1 MWGDDSVFPVPVGF
15 GVKDVLVAG
24 DVAPWGPPFRW
35 AGSFKGISAVLKTVS
50 TSGNVIVDVEV
61 SSDNGGSWDSVL
73 STKVTIEQ
81 GERTSLT
88 ATSQPV
94 FSTDSFD
101 ENDIFRINITNTGT
115 NAADLTLAVW
125 LTAIGKN

>member
-1 MWGDDSVFPVPVGF
+1 MWGEDSVFPVPVGF
-15 GVKDVLVAG
+15 GVRGSLVAG

-35 AGSFKGISAVLKTVS
+35 SGSFKGISAVLKTAS
-50 TSGNVIVDVEV
+50 TAGNVVVDLEK
-61 SSDNGGSWDSVL
+61 SSDNGATWASVL

-94 FSTDSFD
+94 FSTDSFNV
-101 ENDIFRINITNTGT
+101 NDIFRINITSTGT

-125 LTAIGKN
+125 LTAVGKN